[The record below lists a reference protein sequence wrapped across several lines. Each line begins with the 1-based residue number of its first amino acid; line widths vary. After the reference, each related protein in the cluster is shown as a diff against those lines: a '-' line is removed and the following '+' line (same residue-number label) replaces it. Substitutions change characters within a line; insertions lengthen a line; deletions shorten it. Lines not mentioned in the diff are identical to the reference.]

1 MASRYGI
8 NDTVKFAGRVEN
20 NIIEHYYHSAQA
32 FVSASLTETQGMTYV
47 EALASGLM
55 VFARYDNVL
64 DDLVIPEKTGYF
76 FENADDFC
84 TLYEDL
90 SDYAPIYMSHIIYA
104 ALLKGMNFRPLKV
117 KDYNDCGTYKDWRDN
132 E

>member
-1 MASRYGI
+1 MDDMYYI
-8 NDTVKFAGRVEN
+8 T
-20 NIIEHYYHSAQA
+20 NIIEKRILGRDFSA
-32 FVSASLTETQGMTYV
+32 G
-47 EALASGLM
+47 
-55 VFARYDNVL
+55 
-64 DDLVIPEKTGYF
+64 GYF

-117 KDYNDCGTYKDWRDN
+117 KDYKDWGTYKDWRDN